1 MARSGW
7 FPALGLAIAL
17 GLAPVTAVR
26 SAAAEEIVVFA
37 AASLKT
43 ALDEIASEWRK
54 ETGNRA
60 RISLAG
66 SSKLARQIQQGAPAD
81 LFVSANLKWMDVLER
96 ESLIDATSRRNLLR
110 NRIVLIAHG
119 QSAPAVQIKPGFD
132 LSARLK
138 DRRIAMAMVDAVPA
152 GIYGKA
158 ALTALGVWDAVAS
171 RVAQVDNVRA
181 ALVLV
186 ARGETPLGIVYATD
200 AAASDQVT
208 IAGTFPANSHP
219 PIVYPAAITTESTRK
234 AAARQFLDF
243 LSSDSARAIFTRLGF
258 AVPAAAPVN

>member
-1 MARSGW
+1 MVRSGW
-7 FPALGLAIAL
+7 LPALGLAIAL
-17 GLAPVTAVR
+17 TLAPVFGNRT
-26 SAAAEEIVVFA
+26 AAADEIVVFA

-43 ALDEIASEWRK
+43 ALDEIARAWEK
-54 ETGNRA
+54 ETGHKA

-96 ESLIDATSRRNLLR
+96 ERLIDAASRRNLLR

-119 QSAPAVQIKPGFD
+119 DPAPVIDIKPGFD
-132 LSARLK
+132 LAARLK

-158 ALTALGVWDAVAS
+158 ALTALGVWDAIAPK
-171 RVAQVDNVRA
+171 VAQVDNVRA

-200 AAASDQVT
+200 AAASDHVT
-208 IAGTFPANSHP
+208 VAGTFPADSHP
-219 PIVYPAAITTESTRK
+219 PVVYPAAITTESKGK
-234 AAARQFLDF
+234 AAARQFLAF
-243 LSSDSARAIFTRLGF
+243 LSSDSARATFTRLGF
-258 AVPAAAPVN
+258 AVLAATPVN